1 MSLLMRGFFALIPS
15 LLLMRIVVLFIEQLV
30 K

>member
-1 MSLLMRGFFALIPS
+1 MSLLMRGVVTLIPS
-15 LLLMRIVVLFIEQLV
+15 LLLMRIVIMFIEPLV